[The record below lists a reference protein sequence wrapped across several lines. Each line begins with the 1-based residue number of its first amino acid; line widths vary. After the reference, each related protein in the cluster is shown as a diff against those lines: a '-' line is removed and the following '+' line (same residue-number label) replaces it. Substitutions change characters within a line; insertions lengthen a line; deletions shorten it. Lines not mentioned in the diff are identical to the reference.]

1 VHTLEHSSRIHD
13 VKFAQRVDG
22 QGEVV
27 LVAAEDKR
35 TTVYEVSSDS
45 GAFVRAIAYLVGHG
59 NRYVHRVSQRCPAQM
74 SYSVK
79 AIDTQKITLPSITR
93 RSTTILS
100 SVSSDGT
107 INVYDLSH
115 LPPRNSS
122 EEIDIVELSPVVT
135 YDSKG
140 SRLTCVTLADD
151 DMGHLGQPGHS
162 KGAKRERESESSEA
176 DAEEDVWEGLPEIT

>member
-1 VHTLEHSSRIHD
+1 
-13 VKFAQRVDG
+13 
-22 QGEVV
+22 
-27 LVAAEDKR
+27 
-35 TTVYEVSSDS
+35 
-45 GAFVRAIAYLVGHG
+45 
-59 NRYVHRVSQRCPAQM
+59 M
-74 SYSVK
+74 YSVK
-79 AIDTQKITLPSITR
+79 ALDALKIILPSITR

-115 LPPRNSS
+115 LPPRNPS

-151 DMGHLGQPGHS
+151 NGDNLEQPGQS

-176 DAEEDVWEGLPEIT
+176 EAEEDAWEGLPEIT